1 MSIRGIRVG
10 DEFEKD
16 SRQTLLYGL
25 SYAAIGVLLVVLS
38 YHSNGWPRW
47 PLGIVGWLL
56 LVAGTW
62 TILVRFFITWLV
74 DISYHSG
81 SSRARQ

>member
-1 MSIRGIRVG
+1 MRGARVS

-16 SRQTLLYGL
+16 TRQMLVYG
-25 SYAAIGVLLVVLS
+25 STYVAVGVLLVVLS
-38 YHSNGWPRW
+38 YQAHGWPRW
-47 PLGIVGWLL
+47 PFGIVGWLL

-62 TILVRFFITWLV
+62 TILFRFFITWLV
-74 DISYHSG
+74 DMTRRSG

>member
-1 MSIRGIRVG
+1 MRGMRVG

-16 SRQTLLYGL
+16 SRRMLLYGL
-25 SYAAIGVLLVVLS
+25 SYAAIGVLLVVRS
-38 YHSNGWPRW
+38 YQSNGWPRW

-62 TILVRFFITWLV
+62 TILVRFFISWLV
-74 DISYHSG
+74 DLSYRSG